1 MPKLRTFLT
10 PLFLLLGWQL
20 MAGSGLVSAYLLPSP
35 LTVGKTAVIMWRS
48 GMLFSHIKT
57 SLFHVSAGFC
67 LSALAG
73 FFFAGLTARFTLAR
87 ELTEAPFSLLR
98 MIPPLAMIPLL
109 ILWLGIGQATLMA
122 VIILACFFPI
132 FLSTRDGL
140 CRVSETHRE
149 LARSL
154 NLSTWVYATR
164 IVIPSAIPSIITGLR
179 LAFGYSWRS
188 LIGAELIA
196 SSSGLGYL
204 IMDAQD
210 MMRTDEV
217 LVGIL
222 VIGLIGWGLDSLF
235 QKVVIRL
242 LHRRFPEIA
251 E

>member
-1 MPKLRTFLT
+1 MLRTILT
-10 PLFLLLGWQL
+10 SLLMLLGWQIL
-20 MAGSGLVSAYLLPSP
+20 AESGLIAAYLLPSP
-35 LTVGKTAVIMWRS
+35 LAVGRTAALMWRS
-48 GMLFSHIKT
+48 GALPGHIKT
-57 SLFHVSAGFC
+57 SLFHVAAGFG

-73 FFFAGLTARFTLAR
+73 FFFAGLATRFALAR
-87 ELTEAPFSLLR
+87 EILNAPFGLLR
-98 MIPPLAMIPLL
+98 MVPPLAMIPLF
-109 ILWLGIGQATLMA
+109 ILWLGIGGATQMA
-122 VIILACFFPI
+122 IIILASIFPI

-140 CRVSETHRE
+140 CRVGEAHRE

-164 IVIPSAIPSIITGLR
+164 IVIPSAVPSIITGLR
-179 LAFGYSWRS
+179 LAFGYSWRA

-204 IMDAQD
+204 IMEAQD

-222 VIGLIGWGLDSLF
+222 TIGLIGWALDGLFS
-235 QKVVIRL
+235 KATARL
-242 LHRRFPEIA
+242 LRRRFPEIA

>member
-1 MPKLRTFLT
+1 MPGPRTFLT
-10 PLFLLLGWQL
+10 PLLLLLGWQAL
-20 MAGSGLVSAYLLPSP
+20 AGSGLISAYLLPPP
-35 LTVGKTAVIMWRS
+35 LAVCRTAAAMWQS
-48 GMLFSHIKT
+48 GALPTHIKA
-57 SLFHVSAGFC
+57 SLFHVTAGFG

-73 FFFAGLTARFTLAR
+73 FFFAGLATRFALMR
-87 ELTEAPFSLLR
+87 ELLDAPFALLR

-109 ILWLGIGQATLMA
+109 ILWLGIGGATQMT
-122 VIILACFFPI
+122 IIVLACFFPI

-140 CRVSETHRE
+140 CRVGEAHRE

-154 NLSTWVYATR
+154 NLSTRAYVAG
-164 IVIPSAIPSIITGLR
+164 IVIPSAVPSVITGLR
-179 LAFGYSWRS
+179 LAFGYSWRA

-204 IMDAQD
+204 IMEAQD

-222 VIGLIGWGLDSLF
+222 TIGLLGWALDGLFS
-235 QKVVIRL
+235 KAVIRL
-242 LHRRFPEIA
+242 LRRRFPEIA

>member
-1 MPKLRTFLT
+1 MPRTLLT
-10 PLFLLLGWQL
+10 PLLILLGWQIL
-20 MAGSGLVSAYLLPSP
+20 AESGLISAYLLPSP
-35 LTVGKTAVIMWRS
+35 LAVGQTAVAMWRS
-48 GMLFSHIKT
+48 GDLPGHIKT
-57 SLFHVSAGFC
+57 SLFHVAAGFG
-67 LSALAG
+67 LSTLAG
-73 FFFAGLTARFTLAR
+73 FFFAGLATRFTLVR
-87 ELTEAPFSLLR
+87 ELIEAPFSLFR

-109 ILWLGIGQATLMA
+109 ILWLGIGGATQMA
-122 VIILACFFPI
+122 IIVLACFFPI

-140 CRVSETHRE
+140 CRVGEAHRE

-164 IVIPSAIPSIITGLR
+164 IVIPSAVPSIITGLR
-179 LAFGYSWRS
+179 LAFGYSWRA

-210 MMRTDEV
+210 MMRTDKV

-222 VIGLIGWGLDSLF
+222 TIGLLGWALDSLF
-235 QKVVIRL
+235 SKATTRL
-242 LHRRFPEIA
+242 WHRRFPEIA